1 MDTPIIDDFISLDAD
16 GSDEYGTV
24 APSHNASE
32 PLRKM
37 FSFDTLA
44 QSVSQPTDS
53 SLVIR
58 SNSLERL
65 VDVDM
70 PPPARPVV
78 TQADRQ
84 KASIAMSESQ
94 EGTALTRKATI
105 DSTIF
110 PLYEVEGKEGTK
122 NGVKKRKFDNE
133 SGGSGRRA
141 ALFCS
146 HLISPLLVSGSGLAD
161 GLEQSNPRPPQ
172 SYSSPLVRQSAIEYP
187 SAAGNQNQEV
197 VTLLL
202 LPLFV
207 FLLTRCLD
215 SYEENGL
222 NGDCTGLL
230 PLL

>member
-1 MDTPIIDDFISLDAD
+1 MESRNGNSTMSQVGLVGVRLSSALIS
-16 GSDEYGTV
+16 
-24 APSHNASE
+24 
-32 PLRKM
+32 
-37 FSFDTLA
+37 
-44 QSVSQPTDS
+44 
-53 SLVIR
+53 
-58 SNSLERL
+58 
-65 VDVDM
+65 
-70 PPPARPVV
+70 
-78 TQADRQ
+78 
-84 KASIAMSESQ
+84 
-94 EGTALTRKATI
+94 
-105 DSTIF
+105 
-110 PLYEVEGKEGTK
+110 
-122 NGVKKRKFDNE
+122 
-133 SGGSGRRA
+133 
-141 ALFCS
+141 
-146 HLISPLLVSGSGLAD
+146 SPLLVSGSGLAD